1 MVIFLKE
8 LTDGD
13 DKIAQQPKTL
23 CQACRPVFGSCGR
36 KLNQVVFSPAL
47 TCVPWHTLALTNEH
61 KQKFKTLIQLL

>member
-23 CQACRPVFGSCGR
+23 CQPVFGSCGR
-36 KLNQVVFSPAL
+36 KLNQVVFSPPL
-47 TCVPWHTLALTNEH
+47 TSVPWHTLALTNEH